1 MRLPQ
6 LAGCVIIGI
15 LPLLWLPDLP
25 GRSVTWGLMLLAL
38 LIAQCRRRAAHY
50 AALITLFFV
59 WGVLSARQ
67 ALWPTQTLTNGNRQ
81 VEVVLTA
88 TDGQTTHQGRIVRL
102 DGRRLFPAPGVS
114 LYGNYLPEPPC
125 AGQVW
130 AMTLRARPVHGQLN
144 EGGFDSQRY
153 ALSQHRP
160 LTGRFISAEVRER
173 NCSVRARYLASLNQT
188 LAELPW
194 QSVMLGLGMGERLA
208 IPREIKILMQETGT
222 SHLMAIS
229 GLHIA
234 LGATLGW
241 LLLRGL
247 QFFLPCRWLGWRA
260 PLLTGLA
267 SAIFYA
273 WLTGMQPPALR
284 TCVALIVGC
293 ALRLSGKRWSPWQI
307 WLCCIGAIL
316 FADPLAALS
325 ESLWLSAF
333 AVAALIFWYQLAP
346 MPGGKRCWLLRQS
359 LALCHLQIGLMFLLA
374 PLQIAL
380 FHGISLTS
388 VLANL
393 IAVPLV
399 TFIVVPLILTA
410 MFLHLCAPLTIE
422 MVIWQSA
429 DRILAALFGF
439 LRQLPPGWLELD
451 ARWLGISLLPWPALI
466 LWRFHAWRTLP
477 AFCLACLGLLS
488 WPFWRSTAANEWRV
502 TMLDVGQGLAMVI
515 ERQGAALL
523 YDTGLAWPEGDSG
536 EQIIIPWL
544 RWHHLHLEGVVLSH
558 EHLDHRG
565 GLNSVLKAWPQIWIR
580 SPLGW
585 AGHLACQR
593 GEIWQWRGLTFR
605 AFWPLPGAT
614 KQGNN
619 RSCVVRVDDGKH
631 SILLTGDIETPAEQT
646 MISHYWQHLAST
658 LIQVPHHGS
667 NTSSGTAL
675 LRSVGGEAALA
686 SASRY
691 NAWRMPSTKVKQR
704 YRNQNY
710 QWFDTPHQGQITVI
724 FSADGWQIHSLRDQ
738 VLPRWYHQWFGGNV
752 QNG

>member
-25 GRSVTWGLMLLAL
+25 ERSVTWGLMLLAL

-67 ALWPTQTLTNGNRQ
+67 ALWPTHTLTNGNRQ
-81 VEVVLTA
+81 VEVMLTA

-130 AMTLRARPVHGQLN
+130 AMTLRARPVHSQLN

-173 NCSVRARYLASLNQT
+173 NCSVRAHYLASLNQT

-293 ALRLSGKRWSPWQI
+293 ALRLSGKRWSPWQL

-488 WPFWRSTAANEWRV
+488 WPFWRSTATNEWRV

-515 ERQGAALL
+515 ERHGAALL

-593 GEIWQWRGLTFR
+593 GEIWLWRGLTFR

-631 SILLTGDIETPAEQT
+631 SILLTGDIETPAEQA

>member
-6 LAGCVIIGI
+6 LAGCVITGI

-25 GRSVTWGLMLLAL
+25 VRSVTWGLMLLVL
-38 LIAQCRRRAAHY
+38 LIAQCRRRAAQY

-284 TCVALIVGC
+284 TCVALFVGC
-293 ALRLSGKRWSPWQI
+293 ALRLSGKRWSPWQL

-374 PLQIAL
+374 LLQIAL

-488 WPFWRSTAANEWRV
+488 WPFWRSTATNEWRV

-631 SILLTGDIETPAEQT
+631 SILLTGDIETPAEQA

>member
-25 GRSVTWGLMLLAL
+25 ERSVTWGLMLLAL

-293 ALRLSGKRWSPWQI
+293 ALRLSGKRWSPWQL

-488 WPFWRSTAANEWRV
+488 WPFWRSTATNEWRV

-558 EHLDHRG
+558 
-565 GLNSVLKAWPQIWIR
+565 
-580 SPLGW
+580 
-585 AGHLACQR
+585 
-593 GEIWQWRGLTFR
+593 
-605 AFWPLPGAT
+605 
-614 KQGNN
+614 
-619 RSCVVRVDDGKH
+619 
-631 SILLTGDIETPAEQT
+631 
-646 MISHYWQHLAST
+646 
-658 LIQVPHHGS
+658 
-667 NTSSGTAL
+667 
-675 LRSVGGEAALA
+675 
-686 SASRY
+686 
-691 NAWRMPSTKVKQR
+691 
-704 YRNQNY
+704 
-710 QWFDTPHQGQITVI
+710 
-724 FSADGWQIHSLRDQ
+724 
-738 VLPRWYHQWFGGNV
+738 
-752 QNG
+752 

>member
-1 MRLPQ
+1 MHLPQ

-25 GRSVTWGLMLLAL
+25 GRSVTWGLMLLVL
-38 LIAQCRRRAAHY
+38 LIAQCRRRAAQY

-153 ALSQHRP
+153 ALSQHRS

-293 ALRLSGKRWSPWQI
+293 ALRLSGKRWSPWQL

-488 WPFWRSTAANEWRV
+488 WPFWRSTATNEWRV

-631 SILLTGDIETPAEQT
+631 SILLTGDIETPAEQA

-675 LRSVGGEAALA
+675 LRSVDGEAALA

>member
-1 MRLPQ
+1 
-6 LAGCVIIGI
+6 
-15 LPLLWLPDLP
+15 
-25 GRSVTWGLMLLAL
+25 
-38 LIAQCRRRAAHY
+38 
-50 AALITLFFV
+50 
-59 WGVLSARQ
+59 
-67 ALWPTQTLTNGNRQ
+67 
-81 VEVVLTA
+81 
-88 TDGQTTHQGRIVRL
+88 
-102 DGRRLFPAPGVS
+102 
-114 LYGNYLPEPPC
+114 
-125 AGQVW
+125 
-130 AMTLRARPVHGQLN
+130 
-144 EGGFDSQRY
+144 
-153 ALSQHRP
+153 
-160 LTGRFISAEVRER
+160 
-173 NCSVRARYLASLNQT
+173 
-188 LAELPW
+188 
-194 QSVMLGLGMGERLA
+194 MLGLGMGERLA

-293 ALRLSGKRWSPWQI
+293 ALRLSGKRWSPWQL

-488 WPFWRSTAANEWRV
+488 WPFWRSTATNEWRV

-631 SILLTGDIETPAEQT
+631 SILLTGDIETPAEQA
-646 MISHYWQHLAST
+646 MISHYWQQLAST

>member
-25 GRSVTWGLMLLAL
+25 GRSVTWGLMLLVL
-38 LIAQCRRRAAHY
+38 LIAQCRRRAAQY

-130 AMTLRARPVHGQLN
+130 AMTLRARLVHGQLN

-173 NCSVRARYLASLNQT
+173 NCSVRARYLVSLNQT

-247 QFFLPCRWLGWRA
+247 QFFLPCRWLGWWA

-293 ALRLSGKRWSPWQI
+293 ALRLSGKRWSPWQL

-488 WPFWRSTAANEWRV
+488 WPFWRSTATNEWRV

-631 SILLTGDIETPAEQT
+631 SILLTGDIETPAEQA

>member
-25 GRSVTWGLMLLAL
+25 ERSVTWGLMLLAL

-81 VEVVLTA
+81 VEVMLTA

-130 AMTLRARPVHGQLN
+130 AMTLRARPVHSQLN

-284 TCVALIVGC
+284 TCVALFVGC
-293 ALRLSGKRWSPWQI
+293 ALRLSGKRWSPWQL

-422 MVIWQSA
+422 VVIWQSA

-488 WPFWRSTAANEWRV
+488 WPFWRSTATNEWRV

-515 ERQGAALL
+515 ERHGAALL

-593 GEIWQWRGLTFR
+593 GEIWLWRGLTFR

-631 SILLTGDIETPAEQT
+631 SILLTGDIETPAEQA

>member
-25 GRSVTWGLMLLAL
+25 ERSVTWGLMLLAL

-67 ALWPTQTLTNGNRQ
+67 ALWPTHTLTNGNRQ
-81 VEVVLTA
+81 VEVMLTA

-130 AMTLRARPVHGQLN
+130 AMTLRARPVHSQLN

-293 ALRLSGKRWSPWQI
+293 ALRLSGKRWSPWQL

-488 WPFWRSTAANEWRV
+488 WPFWRSTATKEWRV

-515 ERQGAALL
+515 ERHGAALL

-593 GEIWQWRGLTFR
+593 GEIWLWRGLTFR

-631 SILLTGDIETPAEQT
+631 SILLTGDIETPAEQA

>member
-25 GRSVTWGLMLLAL
+25 ERSVTWGLMLLAL

-67 ALWPTQTLTNGNRQ
+67 ALWPTHTLTNGNRQ
-81 VEVVLTA
+81 VEVMLTA

-130 AMTLRARPVHGQLN
+130 AMTLRARPVHSQLN

-293 ALRLSGKRWSPWQI
+293 ALRLSGKRWSPWQL

-488 WPFWRSTAANEWRV
+488 WPFWRSTATNEWRV

-515 ERQGAALL
+515 ERHGAALL

-593 GEIWQWRGLTFR
+593 GEIWLWRGLTFR

-631 SILLTGDIETPAEQT
+631 SILLTGDIETPAEQA

>member
-1 MRLPQ
+1 
-6 LAGCVIIGI
+6 
-15 LPLLWLPDLP
+15 
-25 GRSVTWGLMLLAL
+25 
-38 LIAQCRRRAAHY
+38 
-50 AALITLFFV
+50 
-59 WGVLSARQ
+59 
-67 ALWPTQTLTNGNRQ
+67 
-81 VEVVLTA
+81 
-88 TDGQTTHQGRIVRL
+88 
-102 DGRRLFPAPGVS
+102 
-114 LYGNYLPEPPC
+114 
-125 AGQVW
+125 
-130 AMTLRARPVHGQLN
+130 MTLRARPVHGQLN

-260 PLLTGLA
+260 PLLTGLG
-267 SAIFYA
+267 SAFFFA
-273 WLTGMQPPALR
+273 WLSGLQPRALR
-284 TCVALIVGC
+284 TCVGLIVGC
-293 ALRLSGKRWSPWQI
+293 ALRLSGKRWSPWQL

-333 AVAALIFWYQLAP
+333 AVAALLFWYQLAP

-488 WPFWRSTAANEWRV
+488 WPFWRSTATNEWRV

-593 GEIWQWRGLTFR
+593 GEICQWRGLTFR

-631 SILLTGDIETPAEQT
+631 SILLTGDIETPAEQA

-724 FSADGWQIHSLRDQ
+724 FSADGWQIHSFRDQ

>member
-25 GRSVTWGLMLLAL
+25 ERSVTRGLMLLAL

-67 ALWPTQTLTNGNRQ
+67 ALWPTHTLTNGNRQ
-81 VEVVLTA
+81 VEVMLTA

-130 AMTLRARPVHGQLN
+130 AMTLRARPVHSQLN

-293 ALRLSGKRWSPWQI
+293 ALRLSGKRWSPWQL

-488 WPFWRSTAANEWRV
+488 WPFWRSTATNEWRV

-515 ERQGAALL
+515 ERHGAALL

-593 GEIWQWRGLTFR
+593 GEIWLWRGLTFR

-631 SILLTGDIETPAEQT
+631 SILLTGDIETPAEQA

-710 QWFDTPHQGQITVI
+710 QWFDTPHQGQVTVI

>member
-25 GRSVTWGLMLLAL
+25 GRSVTWGLMLLVL
-38 LIAQCRRRAAHY
+38 LIAQCCRRAAQY

-173 NCSVRARYLASLNQT
+173 NCSVRARYLASLSQT

-293 ALRLSGKRWSPWQI
+293 ALRLSGKRWSPWQL

-422 MVIWQSA
+422 VVIWQSA

-488 WPFWRSTAANEWRV
+488 WPFWRSTATNEWRV

-515 ERQGAALL
+515 ERHGAALL

-593 GEIWQWRGLTFR
+593 GEIWLWRGLTFR

-631 SILLTGDIETPAEQT
+631 SILLTGDIETPAEQA

>member
-1 MRLPQ
+1 
-6 LAGCVIIGI
+6 
-15 LPLLWLPDLP
+15 
-25 GRSVTWGLMLLAL
+25 
-38 LIAQCRRRAAHY
+38 
-50 AALITLFFV
+50 
-59 WGVLSARQ
+59 
-67 ALWPTQTLTNGNRQ
+67 
-81 VEVVLTA
+81 
-88 TDGQTTHQGRIVRL
+88 
-102 DGRRLFPAPGVS
+102 
-114 LYGNYLPEPPC
+114 
-125 AGQVW
+125 
-130 AMTLRARPVHGQLN
+130 
-144 EGGFDSQRY
+144 
-153 ALSQHRP
+153 
-160 LTGRFISAEVRER
+160 
-173 NCSVRARYLASLNQT
+173 
-188 LAELPW
+188 
-194 QSVMLGLGMGERLA
+194 
-208 IPREIKILMQETGT
+208 MQETGT

-293 ALRLSGKRWSPWQI
+293 ALRLSGKRWSPWQL

-488 WPFWRSTAANEWRV
+488 WPFWRSTATNEWRV

-631 SILLTGDIETPAEQT
+631 SILLTGDIETPAEQA

>member
-25 GRSVTWGLMLLAL
+25 ERLVTWGLMLLAL
-38 LIAQCRRRAAHY
+38 LIAQCRRRAAQY

-67 ALWPTQTLTNGNRQ
+67 VLWPTQTLTNGNRQ

-293 ALRLSGKRWSPWQI
+293 ALRLSGKRWSPWQL
-307 WLCCIGAIL
+307 WLGCIGAIL

-488 WPFWRSTAANEWRV
+488 WPFWRSTATNEWRV

-515 ERQGAALL
+515 ERHGAALL
-523 YDTGLAWPEGDSG
+523 YDTGLAWPEGDSC

-565 GLNSVLKAWPQIWIR
+565 GFNSVLKAWPQIWIR

-631 SILLTGDIETPAEQT
+631 SILLTGDIETPAEQA

>member
-38 LIAQCRRRAAHY
+38 LIAQCRRRAAQY

-67 ALWPTQTLTNGNRQ
+67 VLWPTQTLTNGNRQ

-102 DGRRLFPAPGVS
+102 DGRRLFPGPGVS

-399 TFIVVPLILTA
+399 TFVVVPLILTA

-422 MVIWQSA
+422 VVIWQSA

-515 ERQGAALL
+515 ER
-523 YDTGLAWPEGDSG
+523 
-536 EQIIIPWL
+536 
-544 RWHHLHLEGVVLSH
+544 
-558 EHLDHRG
+558 
-565 GLNSVLKAWPQIWIR
+565 
-580 SPLGW
+580 
-585 AGHLACQR
+585 
-593 GEIWQWRGLTFR
+593 
-605 AFWPLPGAT
+605 
-614 KQGNN
+614 
-619 RSCVVRVDDGKH
+619 
-631 SILLTGDIETPAEQT
+631 
-646 MISHYWQHLAST
+646 
-658 LIQVPHHGS
+658 
-667 NTSSGTAL
+667 
-675 LRSVGGEAALA
+675 
-686 SASRY
+686 
-691 NAWRMPSTKVKQR
+691 
-704 YRNQNY
+704 
-710 QWFDTPHQGQITVI
+710 
-724 FSADGWQIHSLRDQ
+724 
-738 VLPRWYHQWFGGNV
+738 
-752 QNG
+752 

>member
-38 LIAQCRRRAAHY
+38 LIAQCRRRAAQY

-102 DGRRLFPAPGVS
+102 DGRRLFPALGVS

-293 ALRLSGKRWSPWQI
+293 ALRLSGKRWSPWQL

-333 AVAALIFWYQLAP
+333 AVAALIFWYQLTP

-439 LRQLPPGWLELD
+439 LRQLPPGWLERD

-466 LWRFHAWRTLP
+466 LWRLHAWRTLP

-710 QWFDTPHQGQITVI
+710 QWFDTPHQGQITVV

>member
-38 LIAQCRRRAAHY
+38 LIAQCRRRAAQY

-67 ALWPTQTLTNGNRQ
+67 VLWPTQTLTNGNRQ

-102 DGRRLFPAPGVS
+102 DGRRLFPGPGVS

-477 AFCLACLGLLS
+477 AFVVDGPGVLAC
-488 WPFWRSTAANEWRV
+488 PFGRGPAAKEWRV
-502 TMLDVGQGLAMVI
+502 TMLDVGRGLAMVI

-631 SILLTGDIETPAEQT
+631 SILLPGDIETPAEQT

-691 NAWRMPSTKVKQR
+691 NAWRMPSTKVNQR

-710 QWFDTPHQGQITVI
+710 QWFDTPHQGQITVV

>member
-25 GRSVTWGLMLLAL
+25 ERSVTWGLMLLAL

-81 VEVVLTA
+81 VEVMLTA

-130 AMTLRARPVHGQLN
+130 AMTLRARPVHSQLN

-284 TCVALIVGC
+284 TCVALFVGC
-293 ALRLSGKRWSPWQI
+293 ALRLSGKRWSPWQL

-333 AVAALIFWYQLAP
+333 AVVALIFWYQLAP

-439 LRQLPPGWLELD
+439 LRQLPPGWLGLD

>member
-25 GRSVTWGLMLLAL
+25 ERSVTWGLMLLAL

-67 ALWPTQTLTNGNRQ
+67 ALWPTHTLTNGNRQ
-81 VEVVLTA
+81 VEVMLTA

-130 AMTLRARPVHGQLN
+130 AMTLRARPVHSQLN

-293 ALRLSGKRWSPWQI
+293 ALRLSGKRWSPWQL

-488 WPFWRSTAANEWRV
+488 WPFWRSTATNEWRV

-515 ERQGAALL
+515 ERHGAALL

-593 GEIWQWRGLTFR
+593 GEIWLWRGLTFR

-631 SILLTGDIETPAEQT
+631 SILLTGDIETPAEQA

-710 QWFDTPHQGQITVI
+710 QWFDTPHQGQVTVI

>member
-25 GRSVTWGLMLLAL
+25 ERLVTWGLMLLAL
-38 LIAQCRRRAAHY
+38 LIAQCRRRAAQY

-67 ALWPTQTLTNGNRQ
+67 VLWPTQTLTNGNRQ

-160 LTGRFISAEVRER
+160 LTGRFISAKVRER

-293 ALRLSGKRWSPWQI
+293 ALRLSGKRWSPWQL

-488 WPFWRSTAANEWRV
+488 WPFWRSTAINEWRV

-631 SILLTGDIETPAEQT
+631 SILLTGDIETPAEQA

>member
-25 GRSVTWGLMLLAL
+25 ERSVTWGLMLLAL

-67 ALWPTQTLTNGNRQ
+67 ALWPTHTLTNGNRQ
-81 VEVVLTA
+81 VEVMLTA

-130 AMTLRARPVHGQLN
+130 AMTLRARPVHSQLN

-293 ALRLSGKRWSPWQI
+293 ALRLSGKRWSPWQL

-316 FADPLAALS
+316 
-325 ESLWLSAF
+325 F

-488 WPFWRSTAANEWRV
+488 WPFWRSTATNEWRV

-515 ERQGAALL
+515 ERHGAALL

-593 GEIWQWRGLTFR
+593 GEIWLWRGLTFR

-631 SILLTGDIETPAEQT
+631 SILLTGDIETPAEQA

>member
-1 MRLPQ
+1 
-6 LAGCVIIGI
+6 
-15 LPLLWLPDLP
+15 
-25 GRSVTWGLMLLAL
+25 MLLAL

-67 ALWPTQTLTNGNRQ
+67 ALWPTHTLTNGNRQ
-81 VEVVLTA
+81 VEVMLTA

-130 AMTLRARPVHGQLN
+130 AMTLRARPVHSQLN

-293 ALRLSGKRWSPWQI
+293 ALRLSGKRWSPWQL

-488 WPFWRSTAANEWRV
+488 WPFWRSTATNEWRV

-515 ERQGAALL
+515 ERHGAALL

-593 GEIWQWRGLTFR
+593 GEIWLWRGLTFR

-631 SILLTGDIETPAEQT
+631 SILLTGDIETPAEQA

>member
-25 GRSVTWGLMLLAL
+25 ERSVTWGLMLLAL

-81 VEVVLTA
+81 VEVMLTA

-130 AMTLRARPVHGQLN
+130 AMTLRARPVHSQLN

-273 WLTGMQPPALR
+273 WLTGIQPPALR
-284 TCVALIVGC
+284 TCVALFVGC
-293 ALRLSGKRWSPWQI
+293 ALRLSGKRWSPWQL

-422 MVIWQSA
+422 VVIWQSA

-488 WPFWRSTAANEWRV
+488 WPFWRSTATNEWRV

-515 ERQGAALL
+515 ERHGAALL

-593 GEIWQWRGLTFR
+593 GEIWLWRGLTFR

-631 SILLTGDIETPAEQT
+631 SILLTGDIETPAEQA